1 MNPEK
6 TFELFSRHIKQIKRH
21 ENNHAIG
28 LCPFHNDRNPSFS
41 VDLTTGK
48 WKCHSTSCG
57 KSGGLLAFSREV
69 GERLPDEIYREFI
82 DEIGLKPKSRI
93 VHRGDK
99 EESTWNEDGDILER
113 VERYR
118 KRLYEDDKLLEY
130 WKRRGIS
137 PETLSSL
144 FVGYDDKSKAY
155 TIPHLAENREIV
167 AIKRIYSSNPHNYS
181 WEGSKRGYL
190 YLGGIIKA
198 LDPGDSLIITEGEK
212 DTLSLLD
219 ERILNVVGSPSSE
232 GFKDD
237 PSVFDGVRDIFI
249 LFDNDESG
257 RDGALKVAKKIGYRS
272 RVVNWRR
279 YEELIG
285 EELPRGFDLTDL
297 RLKCQ
302 REGKSF
308 RDELKK
314 LMKLS
319 ERVVSLPIESLSP
332 FIENLPEFLKRRFS
346 GELIGYSTG
355 LVGLDRITR
364 GIHDLTVLGGEP
376 KAGKS
381 LLALLIAIENSLK
394 GVPVVSFD
402 FENSIESLL
411 LRILSNRS
419 ELSEGKLAKALE
431 DQNSPEFSPEEFGNY
446 QKGMTDLR
454 KITERFFVKKDR
466 DLDKWKIIE
475 VIQYIRESFGETPLV
490 IIDSLQKLPWRPDK
504 SLRRDNIDGW
514 IRDIEEI
521 RDKTKAT
528 ILVVSELK
536 RPQKGGNGYSRPSL
550 DSFKESGDIEY
561 SGDLLLGIWKDESI
575 DDGVNIQVIESRHF
589 IPGKE
594 PLRLRRIP
602 EYWGLYESI

>member
-93 VHRGDK
+93 VHRGDE
-99 EESTWNEDGDILER
+99 EESTWDEDGDILER

-118 KRLYEDDKLLEY
+118 KRLYEDDKLQEY

-181 WEGSKRGYL
+181 WEGSKRSYL

-504 SLRRDNIDGW
+504 SLRRDNIDQW

-575 DDGVNIQVIESRHF
+575 DGGVNIQVIESRHF
-589 IPGKE
+589 IPEKE

>member
-28 LCPFHNDRNPSFS
+28 LCPFHDDRNPSFS

-130 WKRRGIS
+130 WKKRGIS

-155 TIPHLAENREIV
+155 TIPHLAENREII
-167 AIKRIYSSNPHNYS
+167 AIKRVYSSNPRNYS
-181 WEGSKRGYL
+181 WEGSKRSYL

-198 LDPGDSLIITEGEK
+198 LDPGDSLIVAEGEK

-257 RDGALKVAKKIGYRS
+257 RDGAVKVAKKIGYRS

-319 ERVVSLPIESLSP
+319 ERVVSLPVESLSP

-402 FENSIESLL
+402 FENSIESIL

-431 DQNSPEFSPEEFGNY
+431 DQNSPEFSPGEFGNY

-504 SLRRDNIDGW
+504 SLRRDNIDQW

-575 DDGVNIQVIESRHF
+575 DGGVNIQVIESRHF
-589 IPGKE
+589 IPEKE

>member
-6 TFELFSRHIKQIKRH
+6 TFELFRRHIKQIKRH
-21 ENNHAIG
+21 ENNYAIG
-28 LCPFHNDRNPSFS
+28 LCPFHDDRNPSFS

-57 KSGGLLAFSREV
+57 KSGGLLTFSREI
-69 GERLPDEIYREFI
+69 GERLPDNIYREFI

-93 VHRGDK
+93 VHQGDK
-99 EESTWNEDGDILER
+99 EKPTWNEDGDILER
-113 VERYR
+113 VEKYR
-118 KRLYEDDKLLEY
+118 KRLYEDDELLEY

-144 FVGYDDKSKAY
+144 FVGYDDKSKAF

-167 AIKRIYSSNPHNYS
+167 AIKRVPLNNGNYS
-181 WEGSKRGYL
+181 WEGSKRSYL
-190 YLGGIIKA
+190 YLGGLIKS
-198 LDPGDSLIITEGEK
+198 LDPGDSLIIAEGEK

-219 ERILNVVGSPSSE
+219 ERFLNVVGSPSSE
-232 GFKDD
+232 GFNDD
-237 PSVFDGVRDIFI
+237 PSLFDGVGDIFV

-257 RDGALKVAKKIGYRS
+257 RNGALKVAKKVGYRS
-272 RVVNWRR
+272 RVVNWSK

-308 RDELKK
+308 RDELEK
-314 LMKLS
+314 LKALS
-319 ERVVSLPIESLSP
+319 ERVVPLPVESLSP
-332 FIENLPEFLKRRFS
+332 FIENLPEFLKKRFS

-394 GVPVVSFD
+394 GIPVVSFD
-402 FENSIESLL
+402 FENSIESIL

-419 ELSEGKLAKALE
+419 ELSERKLAKALE
-431 DQNSPEFSPEEFGNY
+431 DQNSPEFSPDEFKRY

-475 VIQYIRESFGETPLV
+475 VISYMRESFGETPLV

-589 IPGKE
+589 IPEKK
-594 PLRLRRIP
+594 PLELRRIT
-602 EYWGLYESI
+602 EFWGLYEKL

>member
-6 TFELFSRHIKQIKRH
+6 TFELFRRHIKQIKRH

-28 LCPFHNDRNPSFS
+28 LCPFHDDRNPSFS

-57 KSGGLLAFSREV
+57 KSGGLLAFSREI

-93 VHRGDK
+93 VHQGDK
-99 EESTWNEDGDILER
+99 EKPTWNEDGDILER
-113 VERYR
+113 VEKYR
-118 KRLYEDDKLLEY
+118 KRLYEDDELLEY

-144 FVGYDDKSKAY
+144 FVGYDDKSKAF

-167 AIKRIYSSNPHNYS
+167 AIKRVPLNNGNYS
-181 WEGSKRGYL
+181 WEGSKRSYL
-190 YLGGIIKA
+190 YLGGLIKS

-232 GFKDD
+232 GFNDD
-237 PSVFDGVRDIFI
+237 PSLFDGVGDIFI

-257 RDGALKVAKKIGYRS
+257 RNGALKVSKKVGYRS
-272 RVVNWRR
+272 RVINWSK

-314 LMKLS
+314 LMALS
-319 ERVVSLPIESLSP
+319 ERVVPLPVESLSP
-332 FIENLPEFLKRRFS
+332 FIENLPEFLKKRFS

-381 LLALLIAIENSLK
+381 LLTLLIAIENSLK
-394 GVPVVSFD
+394 GIPVVSFD
-402 FENSIESLL
+402 FENSIESIL

-419 ELSEGKLAKALE
+419 ELSERKLAKALE
-431 DQNSPEFSPEEFGNY
+431 DQDSPEFSPDEFKRY

-475 VIQYIRESFGETPLV
+475 VISYMRESFGETPLV

-589 IPGKE
+589 IPEKK
-594 PLRLRRIP
+594 PLELRRIT
-602 EYWGLYESI
+602 EFWGLYEKL

>member
-1 MNPEK
+1 
-6 TFELFSRHIKQIKRH
+6 
-21 ENNHAIG
+21 
-28 LCPFHNDRNPSFS
+28 
-41 VDLTTGK
+41 LT
-48 WKCHSTSCG
+48 
-57 KSGGLLAFSREV
+57 FSREI

-99 EESTWNEDGDILER
+99 EKPTWNEDGDILER

-118 KRLYEDDKLLEY
+118 KRLYEDDELLEY

-144 FVGYDDKSKAY
+144 FVGYDDKSKAF

-167 AIKRIYSSNPHNYS
+167 AIKRVPLNNGNYS
-181 WEGSKRGYL
+181 WEGSRLSYL
-190 YLGGIIKA
+190 YLGGLIKS
-198 LDPGDSLIITEGEK
+198 LDPGDSLIIAEGEK

-232 GFKDD
+232 GFNDD
-237 PSVFDGVRDIFI
+237 PSLFDGVGDIFI

-257 RDGALKVAKKIGYRS
+257 RNGALKVSKKVGYRS
-272 RVVNWRR
+272 RVINWSK

-308 RDELKK
+308 RDSLEKLKA
-314 LMKLS
+314 LS
-319 ERVVSLPIESLSP
+319 ERVVPLPVESLSP
-332 FIENLPEFLKRRFS
+332 FIENLPEFLKKRFS

-381 LLALLIAIENSLK
+381 LLTLLIAIENSLK
-394 GVPVVSFD
+394 GIPVVSFD
-402 FENSIESLL
+402 FENSIESIL

-419 ELSEGKLAKALE
+419 ELSERKLAKALE
-431 DQNSPEFSPEEFGNY
+431 DQDSPEFSPDEFKRY

-475 VIQYIRESFGETPLV
+475 VISYMRESFGETPLV

-589 IPGKE
+589 IPEKE
-594 PLRLRRIP
+594 PLRMRRIP

>member
-6 TFELFSRHIKQIKRH
+6 TFELFQRHIKQIKRH

-28 LCPFHNDRNPSFS
+28 LCPFHDDRNPSFS

-57 KSGGLLAFSREV
+57 KSGGLLTFSREI
-69 GERLPDEIYREFI
+69 GERLPDDIYREFI

-93 VHRGDK
+93 VHRGDNEK
-99 EESTWNEDGDILER
+99 PTWNEDGDILER

-118 KRLYEDDKLLEY
+118 KRLYEDDNLLEY

-144 FVGYDDKSKAY
+144 FVGYDDKSNAY

-167 AIKRIYSSNPHNYS
+167 AIKRVYSSNSHGYS
-181 WEGSKRGYL
+181 WEGSKRSCL
-190 YLGGIIKA
+190 YLGGLIKS
-198 LDPGDSLIITEGEK
+198 LEPGDSLIITEGEK

-232 GFKDD
+232 GFNDD
-237 PSVFDGVRDIFI
+237 PSVFDGVGDIFI
-249 LFDNDESG
+249 LFDNDDSG
-257 RDGALKVAKKIGYRS
+257 QQGALRTSKKIGYRS
-272 RVVNWRR
+272 RVVNWQR

-302 REGKSF
+302 REGKPF

-319 ERVVSLPIESLSP
+319 ERVVPLPVESLSP
-332 FIENLPEFLKRRFS
+332 FIENLPEFLKKRFS

-355 LVGLDRITR
+355 LIGLDRITR

-394 GVPVVSFD
+394 GIPVVSFD
-402 FENSIESLL
+402 FENSVESIL

-431 DQNSPEFSPEEFGNY
+431 DQDSPEFRPDEFRSY

-490 IIDSLQKLPWRPDK
+490 IIDSLQKLPWRADK

-575 DDGVNIQVIESRHF
+575 DDAVNVQVIESRHF
-589 IPGKE
+589 IPEKK
-594 PLRLRRIP
+594 PLELRRIR
-602 EYWGLYESI
+602 EFWGLYEKL

>member
-28 LCPFHNDRNPSFS
+28 LCPFHDDRNPSFS

-69 GERLPDEIYREFI
+69 GERLPDEIYREFM

-93 VHRGDK
+93 VHQGDK
-99 EESTWNEDGDILER
+99 EKPTWNEDGDILER

-118 KRLYEDDKLLEY
+118 KRLYEDDELLEY

-137 PETLSSL
+137 PETLSTL

-167 AIKRIYSSNPHNYS
+167 AIKRVYLNNGGYS
-181 WEGSKRGYL
+181 WEGSKRSYL
-190 YLGGIIKA
+190 YLGGLIKT
-198 LDPGDSLIITEGEK
+198 LDPGGSLIITEGEK

-219 ERILNVVGSPSSE
+219 ERIFNVVGSPSSE

-237 PSVFDGVRDIFI
+237 PSVFDGVGDIFV
-249 LFDNDESG
+249 LFDNDDSG

-272 RVVNWRR
+272 RVVNWSK

-504 SLRRDNIDGW
+504 SLRRDNIDQW
-514 IRDIEEI
+514 IWDIEEI

>member
-6 TFELFSRHIKQIKRH
+6 TFELFRRHIKQIKRH

-28 LCPFHNDRNPSFS
+28 LCPFHDDRNPSFS

-57 KSGGLLAFSREV
+57 KSGGLLAFSREI

-93 VHRGDK
+93 VHQGDK
-99 EESTWNEDGDILER
+99 EKPTWNEDGDILER
-113 VERYR
+113 VEKYR
-118 KRLYEDDKLLEY
+118 KRLYEDDELLEY

-144 FVGYDDKSKAY
+144 FVGYDDKSKAF

-167 AIKRIYSSNPHNYS
+167 AIKRVPLNNGNYS
-181 WEGSKRGYL
+181 WEGSKRSYL
-190 YLGGIIKA
+190 YLGGLIKS

-219 ERILNVVGSPSSE
+219 ERFLNVVGSPSSE
-232 GFKDD
+232 GFNDD
-237 PSVFDGVRDIFI
+237 PSLFDGVGDIFV

-257 RDGALKVAKKIGYRS
+257 RNGALKVAKKVGYRS
-272 RVVNWRR
+272 RVVNWSK

-285 EELPRGFDLTDL
+285 EELPPGFDLTDL

-319 ERVVSLPIESLSP
+319 ERVVPLPVESLSP
-332 FIENLPEFLKRRFS
+332 FIENLPEFLKKRFS
-346 GELIGYSTG
+346 GELIGFSTG

-394 GVPVVSFD
+394 GIPVVSFD
-402 FENSIESLL
+402 FENSIESIL

-419 ELSEGKLAKALE
+419 ELSERKLAKALE
-431 DQNSPEFSPEEFGNY
+431 DQDSPEFSPDEFKRY

-475 VIQYIRESFGETPLV
+475 VISYMRESFGETPLV

-589 IPGKE
+589 IPEKK
-594 PLRLRRIP
+594 PLELRRIT
-602 EYWGLYESI
+602 EFWGLYEKL

>member
-28 LCPFHNDRNPSFS
+28 LCPFHDDRNPSFS

-69 GERLPDEIYREFI
+69 GERLPDEIYREFM

-93 VHRGDK
+93 VHQGDK
-99 EESTWNEDGDILER
+99 EKPTWNEDGDILER

-118 KRLYEDDKLLEY
+118 KRLYEDDELLEY

-137 PETLSSL
+137 PETLSTL

-167 AIKRIYSSNPHNYS
+167 AIKRVYLNNGGYS
-181 WEGSKRGYL
+181 WEGSKRSYL
-190 YLGGIIKA
+190 YLGGLIKT
-198 LDPGDSLIITEGEK
+198 LDPGGSLIITEGEK

-219 ERILNVVGSPSSE
+219 ERIFNVVGSPSSE

-237 PSVFDGVRDIFI
+237 PSVFDGVGDIFV
-249 LFDNDESG
+249 LFDNDDSG

-272 RVVNWRR
+272 RVVNWSK

>member
-93 VHRGDK
+93 VHRGDE
-99 EESTWNEDGDILER
+99 EESTWDEDGDILER

-137 PETLSSL
+137 PETLSSI

-181 WEGSKRGYL
+181 WEGSKRSYL

-257 RDGALKVAKKIGYRS
+257 RDGALKAAKKIGYRS

-402 FENSIESLL
+402 FENSIESIL

-431 DQNSPEFSPEEFGNY
+431 DQNSPEFSPGEFGNY

-504 SLRRDNIDGW
+504 SLRRDNIDQW

-575 DDGVNIQVIESRHF
+575 DGGVNIQVIESRHF
-589 IPGKE
+589 IPEKE

>member
-21 ENNHAIG
+21 GENNAIG

-57 KSGGLLAFSREV
+57 KSGGLLAFSREI
-69 GERLPDEIYREFI
+69 GERLPDDIYREFM

-93 VHRGDK
+93 VHRGDNEK
-99 EESTWNEDGDILER
+99 PTWNEDGDILER

-118 KRLYEDDKLLEY
+118 KRLYEDDELLEY

-137 PETLSSL
+137 PETLSTL

-167 AIKRIYSSNPHNYS
+167 AIKRVYLNNGGYS
-181 WEGSKRGYL
+181 WEGSKRSYL
-190 YLGGIIKA
+190 YLGGLIKT
-198 LDPGDSLIITEGEK
+198 LDPGGSLIITEGEK

-219 ERILNVVGSPSSE
+219 ERIFNVVGSPSSE
-232 GFKDD
+232 GFNDD
-237 PSVFDGVRDIFI
+237 PSVFDGVGDIFV
-249 LFDNDESG
+249 LFDNDDSG

-272 RVVNWRR
+272 RVVNWSK

-319 ERVVSLPIESLSP
+319 ERVVPLPIESLSP
-332 FIENLPEFLKRRFS
+332 FIENLPEFLKKRFS

-394 GVPVVSFD
+394 GIPVVSFD
-402 FENSIESLL
+402 FENSIESIL

-431 DQNSPEFSPEEFGNY
+431 DQNSPEFSPGEFGNY

-475 VIQYIRESFGETPLV
+475 VIQYIRESFGEIPLV

-575 DDGVNIQVIESRHF
+575 DGGVNIQVIESRHF
-589 IPGKE
+589 IPEKE
-594 PLRLRRIP
+594 PLRMRRIP

>member
-6 TFELFSRHIKQIKRH
+6 TFELFRRHIKQIKRH

-118 KRLYEDDKLLEY
+118 KRLYEDDELLEY

-137 PETLSSL
+137 PETLSTL

-167 AIKRIYSSNPHNYS
+167 AIKRVYLNNGGYS
-181 WEGSKRGYL
+181 WEGSKRSYL
-190 YLGGIIKA
+190 YLGGLIKT
-198 LDPGDSLIITEGEK
+198 LDPGGSLIITEGEK

-219 ERILNVVGSPSSE
+219 ERIFNVVGSPSSE
-232 GFKDD
+232 GFNDD
-237 PSVFDGVRDIFI
+237 PSVFDGVGDIFV
-249 LFDNDESG
+249 LFDNDDSG

-272 RVVNWRR
+272 RVVNWSK

-285 EELPRGFDLTDL
+285 EELPLGFDLTDL

-319 ERVVSLPIESLSP
+319 ERVVPLPVESLSP
-332 FIENLPEFLKRRFS
+332 FIENLPEFLKKRFS

-394 GVPVVSFD
+394 GIPVVSFD
-402 FENSIESLL
+402 FENSIESIL

-431 DQNSPEFSPEEFGNY
+431 DQNSPEFSPDEFRSY

-454 KITERFFVKKDR
+454 KISERFFVKKDR

-490 IIDSLQKLPWRPDK
+490 IIDSLQKLPWRADK

-575 DDGVNIQVIESRHF
+575 DDAVNVQVIESRHF
-589 IPGKE
+589 IPEKK
-594 PLRLRRIP
+594 PLELRRIR
-602 EYWGLYESI
+602 EFWGLYEKL

>member
-6 TFELFSRHIKQIKRH
+6 TFELFRRHIKQIKRH

-28 LCPFHNDRNPSFS
+28 LCPFHDDRNPSFS

-57 KSGGLLAFSREV
+57 KSGGLLTFSREI

-93 VHRGDK
+93 VHQGDK
-99 EESTWNEDGDILER
+99 EKPTWNEDGDILER

-118 KRLYEDDKLLEY
+118 KRLYEDDELLDY
-130 WKRRGIS
+130 WKKRGIS

-144 FVGYDDKSKAY
+144 FVGYDDKSKAF

-167 AIKRIYSSNPHNYS
+167 AIKRVPLNNGNYS
-181 WEGSKRGYL
+181 WEGSKRSYL
-190 YLGGIIKA
+190 YLGGLIKS

-219 ERILNVVGSPSSE
+219 ERFLNVVGSPSSE
-232 GFKDD
+232 GFNDD
-237 PSVFDGVRDIFI
+237 PSLFDGVGDIFI
-249 LFDNDESG
+249 LFDNDDSG
-257 RDGALKVAKKIGYRS
+257 RNGALKVAKKVGYRS
-272 RVVNWRR
+272 RVIKWSK

-308 RDELKK
+308 RDELEK

-319 ERVVSLPIESLSP
+319 ERVVPLPVESLSP
-332 FIENLPEFLKRRFS
+332 FIENLPEFLKKRFS

-394 GVPVVSFD
+394 GIPVVSFD
-402 FENSIESLL
+402 FENSIESIL

-419 ELSEGKLAKALE
+419 ELSERKLAKALE
-431 DQNSPEFSPEEFGNY
+431 DQDSPEFSPDEFKRY

-475 VIQYIRESFGETPLV
+475 VISYMRESFGETPLV

-589 IPGKE
+589 IPEKK
-594 PLRLRRIP
+594 PLELRRIT
-602 EYWGLYESI
+602 EFWGLYEKL

>member
-6 TFELFSRHIKQIKRH
+6 TFELFRRHIKQIKRH

-28 LCPFHNDRNPSFS
+28 LCPFHDDRNPSFS

-57 KSGGLLAFSREV
+57 KSGGLLTFSREI

-93 VHRGDK
+93 VHQGDK
-99 EESTWNEDGDILER
+99 EKPTWNEDGDILER

-118 KRLYEDDKLLEY
+118 KRLYEDDELLDY
-130 WKRRGIS
+130 WKKRGIS

-144 FVGYDDKSKAY
+144 FVGYDDKSKAF

-167 AIKRIYSSNPHNYS
+167 AIKRVPLNNGNYS
-181 WEGSKRGYL
+181 WEGSKRSYL
-190 YLGGIIKA
+190 YLGGLIKS

-219 ERILNVVGSPSSE
+219 ERFLNVVGSPSSE
-232 GFKDD
+232 GFNDD
-237 PSVFDGVRDIFI
+237 PSLFDGVGDIFI

-257 RDGALKVAKKIGYRS
+257 RNGALKVSKKVGYRS
-272 RVVNWRR
+272 RVINWSK

-285 EELPRGFDLTDL
+285 EELPPGFDLTDL

-314 LMKLS
+314 LMALS
-319 ERVVSLPIESLSP
+319 ERVVPLPVESLSP
-332 FIENLPEFLKRRFS
+332 FIENLPEFLKKRFS

-394 GVPVVSFD
+394 GIPVVSFD
-402 FENSIESLL
+402 FENSIESIL

-419 ELSEGKLAKALE
+419 ELSERKLAKALE
-431 DQNSPEFSPEEFGNY
+431 DQDSPEFSPDEFKRY

-475 VIQYIRESFGETPLV
+475 VISYMRESFGETPLV

-575 DDGVNIQVIESRHF
+575 DDGVNIQVIGSRHF
-589 IPGKE
+589 IPEKK
-594 PLRLRRIP
+594 PLELRRIT
-602 EYWGLYESI
+602 EFWGLYEKL